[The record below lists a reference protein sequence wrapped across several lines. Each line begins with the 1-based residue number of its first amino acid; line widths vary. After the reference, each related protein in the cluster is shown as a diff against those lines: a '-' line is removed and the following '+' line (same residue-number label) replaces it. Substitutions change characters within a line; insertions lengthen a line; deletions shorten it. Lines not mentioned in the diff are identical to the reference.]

1 MPEGDQWQVGA
12 FGAGDLGEPIDVGG
26 HVVPGARARLS
37 EFAGFGGV
45 PVSAQVESVGDAALG
60 CQEAGQPV
68 VSGTVFAD
76 AVGDLRS
83 GPRTDPTGR
92 QPLSN
97 EYWSLIDL

>member
-45 PVSAQVESVGDAALG
+45 AVSRKSRA
-60 CQEAGQPV
+60 
-68 VSGTVFAD
+68 
-76 AVGDLRS
+76 
-83 GPRTDPTGR
+83 
-92 QPLSN
+92 
-97 EYWSLIDL
+97 